1 MQESSPKT
9 IELPRIIQLALRGN
23 SEAIRK
29 HLRENPED
37 LYRREPNKQA
47 TAFHLAAYCGHLEAL
62 KCLLQ
67 FGNSNDLLR
76 EDGENNSVLDVALD
90 SRRPSAAILQYLL
103 FEAKV
108 PFGNKTLL
116 LLKKKYD
123 LFVIKIKEANSVNE
137 ANERIKQL
145 NYLLEHAGHPEWEL
159 RRRTTFAKP
168 RLSSLADITA
178 TLIKS
183 RHLDDDAV
191 SKLPHQIKQQITYT
205 PQSLKYLTAF
215 AVKNKVPGSNELS
228 TDQLNEECLD
238 AIKAAI
244 KL

>member
-1 MQESSPKT
+1 MQESYLKT

-23 SEAIRK
+23 AEAIRK
-29 HLRENPED
+29 HLGEHPED
-37 LYRREPNKQA
+37 LYSTEPNNQA
-47 TAFHLAAYCGHLEAL
+47 TPFHLAAYCGHIEAL

-67 FGNSNDLLR
+67 FGNSNDLLK
-76 EDGENNSVLDVALD
+76 EDKEKNSVLDVALD
-90 SRRPSAAILQYLL
+90 SRRPSAAVFQYLL

-123 LFVIKIKEANSVNE
+123 LFVIKIKEANSIDE

-145 NYLLEHAGHPEWEL
+145 DSLLEHAGHPEWEL
-159 RRRTTFAKP
+159 RRRTDFAKP
-168 RLSSLADITA
+168 RLSSLAELTA
-178 TLIKS
+178 TLVKS
-183 RHLDDDAV
+183 MHLDEAAI
-191 SKLPHQIKQQITYT
+191 SKLPNKIKQQITYT

-215 AVKNKVPGSNELS
+215 AVKNKVPGGSELP
-228 TDQLNEECLD
+228 TDQVNEECLD